1 MRNSTNLKKNNMKKL
16 IILLIIP
23 IMFGCSSTKTLK
35 FTHRPPDVT
44 TTPSLKIFLANN
56 YPPKVVLR
64 VNKTSQNVTDN
75 ENNDR
80 LYTLIDNRLLANGFI
95 VRDRQLFNQI
105 IGNQENNVDYKK
117 LKDKTD
123 TDLIIELTKLETN
136 ILYKTNKYYTKKGK
150 ENFEKTDSYE
160 RAGASVEFKI
170 ILINSNELAGLYK
183 FYWVPC
189 DEETGGCI
197 LTESAKDIK
206 KEMKN
211 SKKGKTQGY
220 EIVMDKEEMEAFI
233 KDATDKLVNEMKK

>member
-1 MRNSTNLKKNNMKKL
+1 MKKL

-23 IMFGCSSTKTLK
+23 MMFGCSSTKTLK
-35 FTHRPPDVT
+35 FSHRPPDVT

-56 YPPKVVLR
+56 FPPKVVLR
-64 VNKTSQNVTDN
+64 VNKTSQSLTDN

-80 LYTLIDNRLLANGFI
+80 LYTLIDNRLLSNGFI

-105 IGNQENNVDYKK
+105 IGNQENNVDYQK

-136 ILYKTNKYYTKKGK
+136 ILYETNKYYTKKGK
-150 ENFEKTDSYE
+150 EQVEKSETYQ

-189 DEETGGCI
+189 DEMTGGCVI
-197 LTESAKDIK
+197 SESSKNK
-206 KEMKN
+206 KP
-211 SKKGKTQGY
+211 GKVQGY

-233 KDATDKLVNEMKK
+233 KEATDKLVSEMKK

>member
-1 MRNSTNLKKNNMKKL
+1 MKKL

-23 IMFGCSSTKTLK
+23 MMFGCSSTKILK
-35 FTHRPPDVT
+35 FSHRPPEVT
-44 TTPSLKIFLANN
+44 TTPSLKKFLADN

-80 LYTLIDNRLLANGFI
+80 LYSLIDNRLLANGFV

-105 IGNQENNVDYKK
+105 IGNQENNVDYQK

-136 ILYKTNKYYTKKGK
+136 VLYETNKYYTKKGK
-150 ENFEKTDSYE
+150 EKVEKSESYQ
-160 RAGASVEFKI
+160 RAGASVEFKLV
-170 ILINSNELAGLYK
+170 LINSNELAGLYK

-189 DEETGGCI
+189 DENTGGCVI
-197 LTESAKDIK
+197 TESSKDSNKKIK
-206 KEMKN
+206 TG
-211 SKKGKTQGY
+211 KKGKVQGY
-220 EIVMDKEEMEAFI
+220 EIVMEKEEMEAFI
-233 KDATDKLVNEMKK
+233 REATDVLVSEMKK